1 MSYLRPVTRL
11 LTTALLLAQC
21 IGYGWA
27 EEKPQPDKD
36 ELAYGVALYHF
47 FQDRYFSA
55 ISDLLIAR
63 KRNEQPELSE
73 EPELL
78 LGGLYLSYGLYADAD
93 ERFRKLIAD
102 NATPEVQDRAW
113 FSLARMYYLRGM
125 DTEAMQALT
134 RIGDTLPDFREAERL
149 NLLANI
155 HLRQANYASAID
167 TLKAFRGDSTWETY
181 ARFNLGVALVRHGD
195 PEDGFKLLEDA
206 GDIKPGDDELAAL
219 KDKANLALGYALL
232 REERPEEATEAFKR
246 VRLEGS
252 QSSKAL
258 LGIGWALSTL
268 DNYEYSLVPWT
279 ELKDRSPLDPA
290 VQESLLAIPYTF
302 EKLDR
307 SRLALASYDRATG
320 IYARQLAELDQ
331 IAKAIDEGELIR
343 AIQPGNLGDET
354 AYSSF
359 RSKLPDS
366 ITAPYLREM
375 LASHDFQTAM
385 KDYQDLL
392 YLKYNLG
399 RWAESLPNFDLM
411 LQERRKLYAEKLPR
425 IAADEQLRNIEALAK
440 QRDTLADEIQRIEN
454 SNDVLALANEEEL
467 DHIEVLDDVSERL
480 KGLAGQRDLSSQ
492 DEKYAF
498 LQGVLYWQI
507 AEDIVPR
514 QWALKKELKGL
525 DEALKEARAAET
537 SLKQTWAEAPATFEG
552 FEARIQ
558 GQMQRIDKLQR
569 SVNTASDQHA
579 EYINNLARSAI
590 NQQRRR
596 LETYQLRARFA
607 VARLYDVLAKE
618 GEQ

>member
-1 MSYLRPVTRL
+1 
-11 LTTALLLAQC
+11 
-21 IGYGWA
+21 
-27 EEKPQPDKD
+27 
-36 ELAYGVALYHF
+36 
-47 FQDRYFSA
+47 
-55 ISDLLIAR
+55 
-63 KRNEQPELSE
+63 
-73 EPELL
+73 
-78 LGGLYLSYGLYADAD
+78 
-93 ERFRKLIAD
+93 
-102 NATPEVQDRAW
+102 
-113 FSLARMYYLRGM
+113 MYYLRGM

-181 ARFNLGVALVRHGD
+181 ARFNLGVALIRYGD

-206 GDIKPGDDELAAL
+206 GEIKPGDDELAAL

-258 LGIGWALSTL
+258 LGIGWALSTQ

-279 ELKDRSPLDPA
+279 ELKDRSPLDAA

-320 IYARQLAELDQ
+320 IYARQLAELDR

-399 RWAESLPNFDLM
+399 RWAESVPNFDLM
-411 LQERRKLYAEKLPR
+411 LQERRKLYMQKLPR
-425 IAADEQLRNIEALAK
+425 ITADEQLKKIETLTSQRDALA
-440 QRDTLADEIQRIEN
+440 TEIQRIES
-454 SNDVLALANEEEL
+454 SNDIFALADEVEL
-467 DHIEVLDDVSERL
+467 DHLEVLDDVSDRL
-480 KGLAGQRDLSSQ
+480 KSLASQRDLNRQ

-514 QWALKKELKGL
+514 QWALQKELKGL
-525 DEALKEARAAET
+525 DKALKDARTAEA
-537 SLKQTWAEAPATFEG
+537 SLKQTWAEAPAGFEG

-558 GQMQRIDKLQR
+558 GQMDRINKLQR
-569 SVNTASDQHA
+569 SVTSASDQHA
-579 EYINNLARSAI
+579 DYINNLARSAI

-607 VARLYDVLAKE
+607 VARLYDVLAKD